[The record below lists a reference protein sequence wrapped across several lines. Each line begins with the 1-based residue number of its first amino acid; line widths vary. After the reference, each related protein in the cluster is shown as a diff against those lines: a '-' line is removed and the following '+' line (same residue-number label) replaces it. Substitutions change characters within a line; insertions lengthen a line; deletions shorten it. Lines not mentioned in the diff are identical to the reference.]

1 LYCDTDSIFFSFRE
15 NKLGSRFGDIFLDPA
30 KEDLIIEKACFAAS
44 KAYSVVFK
52 KKNITKIKGIPQKR
66 SIDMS
71 FEEFEKLFLQGES
84 RNMPV
89 DLFRKKNLNLKIE
102 EISKTI
108 NLGGYDKR
116 LFSRDKKNTKPLTIY
131 PI

>member
-1 LYCDTDSIFFSFRE
+1 M
-15 NKLGSRFGDIFLDPA
+15 N
-30 KEDLIIEKACFAAS
+30 
-44 KAYSVVFK
+44 
-52 KKNITKIKGIPQKR
+52 
-66 SIDMS
+66 

-84 RNMPV
+84 RNMSV
-89 DLFRKKNLNLKIE
+89 DFFRKKNLNLKIE

-116 LFSRDKKNTKPLTIY
+116 LFSKDKKNTKPLTIY